1 MVHRNFEQT
10 EEMVNHLLEINSKL
24 DILEEILEA
33 DSRNIIGPATNL
45 LPIHFHIN
53 RLEAFRNQTMHQAK
67 KASAASRHKLTRMFE
82 RLNKLSD
89 NFEAYIMEL
98 ARNVLPLVRAGYPQV
113 VVKLMKIV
121 ELEAREDEKVAT
133 IIELAKNEVDT
144 ISGHCYPA
152 CQKSRQDGRSI

>member
-10 EEMVNHLLEINSKL
+10 EEMVNNLLEINSKL
-24 DILEEILEA
+24 DVLEEILEA
-33 DSRNIIGPATNL
+33 DSRNIIGPAPNL

-67 KASAASRHKLTRMFE
+67 KASAASRSKLARMFE
-82 RLNKLSD
+82 RLNKLSE

-113 VVKLMKIV
+113 VVKLMKII
-121 ELEAREDEKVAT
+121 ELEGREDEKVRRT
-133 IIELAKNEVDT
+133 SN
-144 ISGHCYPA
+144 
-152 CQKSRQDGRSI
+152 